1 MIYGSGFYAA
11 LVSFNFQTVCL
22 RLFMAGSPVGPGL
35 AGLMLMF
42 AAAVL
47 ADYMAETWKKQN
59 WIPEEAGVFI
69 GREL

>member
-35 AGLMLMF
+35 LAGLMLMF

-47 ADYMAETWKKQN
+47 ADYMAET
-59 WIPEEAGVFI
+59 
-69 GREL
+69 